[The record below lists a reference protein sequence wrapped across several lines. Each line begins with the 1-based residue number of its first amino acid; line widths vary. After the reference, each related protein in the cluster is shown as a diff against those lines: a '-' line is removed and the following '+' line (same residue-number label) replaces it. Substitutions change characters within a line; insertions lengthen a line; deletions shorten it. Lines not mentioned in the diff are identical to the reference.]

1 MHDLK
6 FEELIKFKS
15 RKPERE
21 RMFRSAACAKANA
34 AFWEN
39 IQMIETVAMV
49 PGYAFMNGE
58 DWGISVVRAMTELN
72 STDPYEKTVQARASK
87 IWDAYDMQGFDQSRI
102 DHFKEATQNAVKMA
116 SLPGRN
122 FSFGALL
129 ALLKS
134 IVIQSWS
141 AYELLAEQLIKECKA
156 SHSSL
161 FSAQILAKRHPVRS
175 ERTLPASYNEIFGA
189 DVEINNAV
197 WNSGV
202 KAHALLRHL
211 LVHSHGKVDSAHLN
225 QRITPPIVSEWDAYK
240 EGDEI
245 VIDGGIV
252 RILTDRTTESGYAL
266 ISAVSK
272 WVDSRTK

>member
-87 IWDAYDMQGFDQSRI
+87 IWDDARS
-102 DHFKEATQNAVKMA
+102 
-116 SLPGRN
+116 SLCPSGLCRA
-122 FSFGALL
+122 FGPRRGKAEGSFG
-129 ALLKS
+129 
-134 IVIQSWS
+134 
-141 AYELLAEQLIKECKA
+141 E
-156 SHSSL
+156 
-161 FSAQILAKRHPVRS
+161 FDPM
-175 ERTLPASYNEIFGA
+175 
-189 DVEINNAV
+189 
-197 WNSGV
+197 
-202 KAHALLRHL
+202 
-211 LVHSHGKVDSAHLN
+211 GK
-225 QRITPPIVSEWDAYK
+225 
-240 EGDEI
+240 
-245 VIDGGIV
+245 
-252 RILTDRTTESGYAL
+252 
-266 ISAVSK
+266 
-272 WVDSRTK
+272 